1 MKKNKLKFAWSIAE
15 KVICYVALSVVV
27 ITQIISLIFPD
38 FSGLDN
44 EVTFGIFGAALILIF
59 QNVNDTK
66 QQISKKSNV
75 LFSQNFNEGLV
86 SIWNKKQKID
96 TLDILC
102 QTSNTYYHSIANQ
115 NITIDT
121 LRILINKPKSNNT
134 KHYPAQEV
142 MEHFDGIR
150 DQTIEL
156 WKALQKKG
164 KIKNLEIRY
173 YEFDPTIHF
182 AITKNTCTTGCISR
196 STTSR
201 ATLFIRFILLTLKNV
216 CLISRNSK
224 ICRTFLSISAVIG
237 AILTRKWLPRP
248 RLECNLGNNK
258 LLCASKL

>member
-1 MKKNKLKFAWSIAE
+1 MKKNKFKFAWSIAE
-15 KVICYVALSVVV
+15 KVICYVALSIVV

-38 FSGLDN
+38 FSGLEN

-59 QNVNDTK
+59 QNVNETK
-66 QQISKKSNV
+66 QQIAKKSNA

-142 MEHFDGIR
+142 LAHFDVIR
-150 DQTIEL
+150 DQTIEM
-156 WKALQKKG
+156 WKALQKRG
-164 KIKNLEIRY
+164 KIRNLEIRY

-182 AITKNTCTTGCISR
+182 AIINKKFVHYGLYKPEYDFPGYSLYPLYTLDAQESAFNQSQLEDLQDLFEHIRTNWSYIDEDLDPE
-196 STTSR
+196 
-201 ATLFIRFILLTLKNV
+201 AT
-216 CLISRNSK
+216 
-224 ICRTFLSISAVIG
+224 A
-237 AILTRKWLPRP
+237 
-248 RLECNLGNNK
+248 
-258 LLCASKL
+258 